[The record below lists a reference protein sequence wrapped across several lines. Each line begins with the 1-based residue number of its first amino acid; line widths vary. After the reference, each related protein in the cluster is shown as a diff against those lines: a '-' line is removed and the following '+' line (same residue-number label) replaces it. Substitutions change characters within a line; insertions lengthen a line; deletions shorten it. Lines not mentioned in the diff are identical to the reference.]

1 MLSISSCSV
10 NKTTKLETPFVTVV
24 KLIDAEQALH
34 LEEATQYIDVEQV
47 YSKLGSENPKE
58 DWEKLIRFNY
68 NIGKD
73 KKFTNAFG
81 YRNYDIEETVKGN
94 NASVCFK
101 AKDDNEGVK
110 MITYGLEKRQQKW
123 VVVSIDYLK

>member
-1 MLSISSCSV
+1 MLSISACSV

-34 LEEATQYIDVEQV
+34 LEEAMQYIDVEQV

-58 DWEKLIRFNY
+58 DWEKLIRFHY
-68 NIGKD
+68 NLGKD
-73 KKFTNAFG
+73 KKFTNNFG
-81 YRNYDIEETVKGN
+81 YGDYNIEETVRGN

-101 AKDDNEGVK
+101 SKDDNASIK
-110 MITYGLEKRQQKW
+110 MITYGLEQRQKKW

>member
-1 MLSISSCSV
+1 MSACSV

-34 LEEATQYIDVEQV
+34 LEDAMQYIDVEQV
-47 YSKLGSENPKE
+47 YSKLGSKNPKG
-58 DWEKLIRFNY
+58 DWEKWVRFKN
-68 NIGKD
+68 NLGKD

-81 YRNYDIEETVKGN
+81 YRNYDIEETIRGN
-94 NASVCFK
+94 NASVRFK
-101 AKDDNEGVK
+101 SKDDSASIK
-110 MITYGLEKRQQKW
+110 MITYGLEKQQKKW